1 MLEQDK
7 RLKES
12 SKTPLGPI
20 LIGVLAVAA
29 AGGLL
34 LYLQQASQ
42 GDSEAVLTDAARA
55 YLPNLDL
62 SNVNMEAHEDALGQT
77 LLEITGEITNL
88 GESEVTVVEANCVF
102 RDVNGQEIE
111 RQRSA
116 FVSERTGNLSPG
128 ETQTFRMAFDSVPEA
143 WNQIVPD
150 LFIAQIRFGE

>member
-1 MLEQDK
+1 M
-7 RLKES
+7 
-12 SKTPLGPI
+12 PI
-20 LIGVLAVAA
+20 LIGVLAVGA

-34 LYLQQASQ
+34 LYLQQASR
-42 GDSEAVLTDAARA
+42 GDSDAVLTDAARA

-62 SNVNMEAHEDALGQT
+62 NNVNMEAHEDALGQT

-111 RQRSA
+111 RQLSSL
-116 FVSERTGNLSPG
+116 VSERTGSLEPG
-128 ETQTFRMAFDSVPEA
+128 DTQTFRMAFDSVPEG

-150 LFIAQIRFGE
+150 LYIAQIRFSE

>member
-1 MLEQDK
+1 M
-7 RLKES
+7 
-12 SKTPLGPI
+12 PI
-20 LIGVLAVAA
+20 LIGVIAVVA

-34 LYLQQASQ
+34 LYLQQAGK

-88 GESEVTVVEANCVF
+88 GESEVTAVETNCVF
-102 RDVNGQEIE
+102 RDVNGQELE
-111 RQRSA
+111 RQRSSL
-116 FVSERTGNLSPG
+116 VSDRTGSLEPG
-128 ETQTFRMAFDSVPEA
+128 DTQTFRLAFDSVPA
-143 WNQIVPD
+143 DWNQIVPD